1 MLVKRGLNR
10 LIVLLF
16 LLNNLQGISQ
26 VVVNDDYFFS
36 DIDELD
42 DFDEKNSSVTKP
54 IKQAVVN
61 KKYSTKSYVVLSLLR
76 NNLKIH
82 QLSRFN
88 LLKIE
93 GVKFQEEIT
102 FFDHLGILV
111 GKEAN
116 IIPRNNTI
124 VLDLSSFTEGIY
136 FLKFKNHGVIKRIKI
151 N

>member
-16 LLNNLQGISQ
+16 LLNNLQGITQ

-36 DIDELD
+36 DIDELN

-54 IKQAVVN
+54 KKQAVVN
-61 KKYSTKSYVVLSLLR
+61 EKYSTKSYVVLSLLR

-111 GKEAN
+111 GKETD

>member
-1 MLVKRGLNR
+1 MLVNRGLNR

-36 DIDELD
+36 DID

-54 IKQAVVN
+54 KKKAVIN
-61 KKYSTKSYVVLSLLR
+61 KKYGTKSHVFLSLLC

-82 QLSRFN
+82 ELSRFS
-88 LLKIE
+88 LLTIQE
-93 GVKFQEEIT
+93 VKLQEEIT
-102 FFDHLGILV
+102 FFNHLGILV
-111 GKEAN
+111 RQEAN